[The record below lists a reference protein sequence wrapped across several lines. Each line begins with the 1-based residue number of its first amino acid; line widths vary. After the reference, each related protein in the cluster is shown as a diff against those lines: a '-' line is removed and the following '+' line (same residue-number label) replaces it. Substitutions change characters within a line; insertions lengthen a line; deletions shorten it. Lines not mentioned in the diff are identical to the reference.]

1 MRIKKYVLLV
11 IVSTTILAC
20 EKMEDI
26 QLSDTIFIEDPY
38 APGLPVYSEWGYN
51 TFGAYIDRKAFV
63 STNYD
68 LPAKIIVNDDILH
81 LILRG
86 RMGIED
92 VDLKFSIKGYSP
104 ATNFDLTELDNTTIN
119 LKEAGH
125 SVTLKIG
132 NETNIM
138 ELIEGELII
147 KRVQRLYVDS
157 ELSRT
162 IMSGYFNF
170 KTFFGNEP
178 IAVSYGRFDLGI
190 GYENFYNY

>member
-1 MRIKKYVLLV
+1 MRITKYIALIILGTVVLG
-11 IVSTTILAC
+11 C
-20 EKMEDI
+20 DKMDDFRLTE
-26 QLSDTIFIEDPY
+26 TIFIEDPY

-51 TFGAYIDRKAFV
+51 TFGAYIDRKVFI
-63 STNYD
+63 STSYD
-68 LPAKIIVNDDILH
+68 LPAKIIVNGDILH

-86 RMGIED
+86 RMGSED

-104 ATNFDLTELDNTTIN
+104 ATNLDLTELDDTVIN
-119 LKEAGH
+119 LKGTGH

-132 NETNIM
+132 KETSVLQ
-138 ELIEGELII
+138 LIEGDLMI
-147 KRVQRLYVDS
+147 KKVQRLYVDE

-170 KTFFGNEP
+170 KTFFGDEP
-178 IAVSYGRFDLGI
+178 VAISFGRFDLGI

>member
-1 MRIKKYVLLV
+1 MKIKKYILL
-11 IVSTTILAC
+11 ILLSTMALAC
-20 EKMEDI
+20 EKLDDFRLTE
-26 QLSDTIFIEDPY
+26 TIFIEDPY

-51 TFGAYIDRKAFV
+51 TFGAYIDRKAFI
-63 STNYD
+63 STSYD
-68 LPAKIIVNDDILH
+68 LPAKIIVNEDILH

-86 RMGIED
+86 RMGMED

-104 ATNFDLTELDNTTIN
+104 ATNFDLTELDSTTIN
-119 LKEAGH
+119 LKKAGH

-132 NETNIM
+132 NETNILQ
-138 ELIEGELII
+138 LIEGDLII
-147 KRVQRLYVDS
+147 KRVQRLYVDA

-162 IMSGYFNF
+162 IISGYFNF
-170 KTFFGNEP
+170 KTFLDDEP